1 MENSVLYRT
10 IHEFKGLEADVV
22 ILVLHKGEAEF
33 ADKSRYLS
41 EELLYVGVTRARHL
55 LYVVTV
61 IP

>member
-1 MENSVLYRT
+1 
-10 IHEFKGLEADVV
+10 VV

-41 EELLYVGVTRARHL
+41 EELLYVGFTRARHL

-61 IP
+61 LP